1 MCLPTTSALASM
13 WWGLDNKLL
22 LVLLT
27 EIFYLLKILSVT
39 FLIIVNDGIVSC
51 ADNPFIFQ

>member
-1 MCLPTTSALASM
+1 MFLLS
-13 WWGLDNKLL
+13 LDNKLL

-39 FLIIVNDGIVSC
+39 FLIIVNDGIVSS